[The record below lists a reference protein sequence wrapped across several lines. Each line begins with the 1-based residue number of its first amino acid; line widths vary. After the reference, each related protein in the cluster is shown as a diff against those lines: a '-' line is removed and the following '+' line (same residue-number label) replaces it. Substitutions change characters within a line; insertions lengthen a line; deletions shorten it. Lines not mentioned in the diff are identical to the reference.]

1 MKIKL
6 LICLCMIFVLLGVC
20 VHGEESMDDRDAVKI
35 PVVMYHCIGEEA
47 GGLTVSP
54 EKFRMHL
61 ETMLENGY
69 TPVSLQELV
78 DYVDEGRKLPEKPV
92 CVTFDDGY
100 TDNYLNAFPILKEMN
115 CKATIFVIGSSVGKD
130 TYKNTGVPIIPHF
143 NYEQAK
149 EMIQSG
155 LISIQSHTFD
165 MHQSGAIEASENV
178 RENLIRFPGESL
190 RDYMMVLENDVLVA
204 KTVLETN
211 LGEPV
216 IGMAYPMGR
225 YNGLV
230 ELAIKKSGIRVSF
243 ATSTGANYVRKN
255 NKDSLYSLNRYNIY
269 EDVDSEQLLK
279 WLNEE

>member
-35 PVVMYHCIGEEA
+35 PVIMYHCIGEEA

-100 TDNYLNAFPILKEMN
+100 TDNYLNAFPILKEM
-115 CKATIFVIGSSVGKD
+115 
-130 TYKNTGVPIIPHF
+130 
-143 NYEQAK
+143 
-149 EMIQSG
+149 
-155 LISIQSHTFD
+155 LISVSVVSVFQYRPSVHG
-165 MHQSGAIEASENV
+165 SYGNV
-178 RENLIRFPGESL
+178 RPYQS
-190 RDYMMVLENDVLVA
+190 
-204 KTVLETN
+204 K
-211 LGEPV
+211 
-216 IGMAYPMGR
+216 
-225 YNGLV
+225 
-230 ELAIKKSGIRVSF
+230 
-243 ATSTGANYVRKN
+243 
-255 NKDSLYSLNRYNIY
+255 
-269 EDVDSEQLLK
+269 
-279 WLNEE
+279 